1 MPRVDGRPRTVLTA
15 RERRLAG
22 WLALAGAAAFVYGA
36 AFGDAARAWQ
46 ALLVNFLF
54 FTGLAQAGVVLSAL
68 VQATSA
74 RWARP
79 LKRAAE
85 ATAGF
90 LPVSLLLLAV
100 LLAGLPAWAPWAGA
114 AGHAR
119 DGWLAAPWFAAR
131 EAAGFLLLAGVSAA
145 YLYHSVRPDVGLLQE
160 LDGRPPAGFAARL
173 IARWHG
179 AALERDLC
187 QRSQSR
193 LAPVVLIA
201 YGWVFSL
208 VAFDFVM
215 ALDPPLVLRAGRGP
229 LLHGQPAGRHR
240 AAGAG
245 RGLPRAARPRGPR
258 RAAAAPRP
266 RHPAVRLRD
275 PVGLPALVAVP
286 RDLVRRPA
294 GGGGVRRPPARGR
307 LGAAG
312 VAGRRPDLRAAVRGP
327 AQPAGEGLG
336 PRPGRRRGGR
346 PGRAVAGAV
355 RPRGALAHARRRP
368 AAGLPELLVTAGAL
382 GAFVLCY
389 ARVLETVP
397 VLPISDPKLAPAAAD
412 DTAAPAAATRAA
424 RRQRVALKPAT
435 GGFPPGSRPR
445 RRPRSH
451 VQRRA
456 APANGR
462 RGWRA
467 ACASRWASRNESRIE
482 SR

>member
-1 MPRVDGRPRTVLTA
+1 MPPVDGRPRTVLTA

-22 WLALAGAAAFVYGA
+22 WLALAGAAAFAYGA

-68 VQATSA
+68 VQLTSA

-119 DGWLAAPWFAAR
+119 QGWLTVPWFAAR
-131 EAAGFLLLAGVSAA
+131 EAAGFLLLASVSAA

-187 QRSQSR
+187 QRSQTR

-215 ALDPPLVLRAGRGP
+215 ALDPHWYSALAGGYFFTGNLLAGIALLALAAACRERLGLAAHVGRRQLRDLGTLLFGFAILWAYLLWSQYLVIWYGNLPEEAAFIGRR
-229 LLHGQPAGRHR
+229 L
-240 AAGAG
+240 AGAWAPLAWLAVG
-245 RGLPRAARPRGPR
+245 LTFLLPFVVLLSRRVKASARGLAA
-258 RAAAAPRP
+258 
-266 RHPAVRLRD
+266 V
-275 PVGLPALVAVP
+275 
-286 RDLVRRPA
+286 
-294 GGGGVRRPPARGR
+294 
-307 LGAAG
+307 AAG
-312 VAGRRPDLRAAVRGP
+312 VLAGLWLERFVLVAPSLTPGD
-327 AQPAGEGLG
+327 GL
-336 PRPGRRRGGR
+336 P
-346 PGRAVAGAV
+346 
-355 RPRGALAHARRRP
+355 L
-368 AAGLPELLVTAGAL
+368 GLPELLVTAGAL

-397 VLPISDPKLAPAAAD
+397 VLPISDPKLPPAAAD
-412 DTAAPAAATRAA
+412 DTAAPAAATAP
-424 RRQRVALKPAT
+424 PAV
-435 GGFPPGSRPR
+435 S
-445 RRPRSH
+445 
-451 VQRRA
+451 
-456 APANGR
+456 
-462 RGWRA
+462 
-467 ACASRWASRNESRIE
+467 ASR
-482 SR
+482 

>member
-1 MPRVDGRPRTVLTA
+1 MPAADGRPRAVLSA
-15 RERRLAG
+15 RERRLAAG
-22 WLALAGAAAFVYGA
+22 LAAAGAAAFAYGA

-68 VQATSA
+68 VQLTCA

-114 AGHAR
+114 PGHAR
-119 DGWLAAPWFAAR
+119 EGWLTVPWFAAR
-131 EAAGFLLLAGVSAA
+131 EAAGFLLLLGVSAA

-160 LDGRPPAGFAARL
+160 LDGRPPTGFAARL

-179 AALERDLC
+179 TATERDLC
-187 QRSQSR
+187 QRGQSR

-215 ALDPPLVLRAGRGP
+215 ALDLHWYSALAGGHFFTGSLLGGVALLALAAACRERLGLAAHVGRRQLHDLGMLLFGFAILWAYLLWSQYLVIWYGDLPEEAAFVGRRLQGAWAPAAWLAAGLIFLLPFIVLLSRRVKASARALAAVGAAVLAGLWLERLVLVAPSLASADGPPL
-229 LLHGQPAGRHR
+229 
-240 AAGAG
+240 
-245 RGLPRAARPRGPR
+245 
-258 RAAAAPRP
+258 
-266 RHPAVRLRD
+266 
-275 PVGLPALVAVP
+275 
-286 RDLVRRPA
+286 
-294 GGGGVRRPPARGR
+294 
-307 LGAAG
+307 
-312 VAGRRPDLRAAVRGP
+312 
-327 AQPAGEGLG
+327 
-336 PRPGRRRGGR
+336 
-346 PGRAVAGAV
+346 
-355 RPRGALAHARRRP
+355 
-368 AAGLPELLVTAGAL
+368 GLPELLVTAGAL

-412 DTAAPAAATRAA
+412 ATPTPAAAAAAPA
-424 RRQRVALKPAT
+424 V
-435 GGFPPGSRPR
+435 S
-445 RRPRSH
+445 
-451 VQRRA
+451 
-456 APANGR
+456 
-462 RGWRA
+462 
-467 ACASRWASRNESRIE
+467 ASR
-482 SR
+482 